1 MKSGYT
7 AFNIYYNSGTSQSV
21 FSIPVSAIS
30 NPFSID
36 FTNRSTLNISS
47 LEYEISEYRD
57 FTKTYI
63 NYVLDYSGSTYGI
76 TNMTATTSISAGTL
90 VLSCYGNPFSGS
102 NVVYNNFV
110 IRPND
115 TIVSKVFNLNLDEV
129 EELLLNRLS
138 VPKYT
143 SQFQIP
149 TESDNG
155 NLFLSYKSVTWPLD
169 GSWNLDIRT
178 KAFDSYIKKLND
190 IGVSFDEYQTNL
202 ISRFYTTNAL
212 EEFDTSDQKVNKILK
227 VYGRSFDETKKYIDA
242 IGYMTSINYNI
253 GNDAPSKLL
262 TNIAQTLGWSTN
274 ISPITET
281 GFLNSLYGTYESS
294 FPGQTFGYTVDE
306 LNYQYYRNLI
316 LNSAYLYKSKGTRKA
331 IDFLMQ
337 NIGAPEAL
345 IEFNENV
352 YIADAPIDVS
362 KFNELYLTI
371 TGGTYEPTVPVLDP
385 TNLYRFKGVQYTA
398 YTSSTT
404 VIDVDIATSV
414 VTATITYL
422 GRRSIYT

>member
-102 NVVYNNFV
+102 NVIYNNFV

-149 TESDNG
+149 T
-155 NLFLSYKSVTWPLD
+155 
-169 GSWNLDIRT
+169 
-178 KAFDSYIKKLND
+178 
-190 IGVSFDEYQTNL
+190 
-202 ISRFYTTNAL
+202 
-212 EEFDTSDQKVNKILK
+212 
-227 VYGRSFDETKKYIDA
+227 
-242 IGYMTSINYNI
+242 
-253 GNDAPSKLL
+253 
-262 TNIAQTLGWSTN
+262 
-274 ISPITET
+274 
-281 GFLNSLYGTYESS
+281 
-294 FPGQTFGYTVDE
+294 
-306 LNYQYYRNLI
+306 
-316 LNSAYLYKSKGTRKA
+316 
-331 IDFLMQ
+331 
-337 NIGAPEAL
+337 
-345 IEFNENV
+345 
-352 YIADAPIDVS
+352 
-362 KFNELYLTI
+362 
-371 TGGTYEPTVPVLDP
+371 
-385 TNLYRFKGVQYTA
+385 
-398 YTSSTT
+398 
-404 VIDVDIATSV
+404 
-414 VTATITYL
+414 
-422 GRRSIYT
+422 